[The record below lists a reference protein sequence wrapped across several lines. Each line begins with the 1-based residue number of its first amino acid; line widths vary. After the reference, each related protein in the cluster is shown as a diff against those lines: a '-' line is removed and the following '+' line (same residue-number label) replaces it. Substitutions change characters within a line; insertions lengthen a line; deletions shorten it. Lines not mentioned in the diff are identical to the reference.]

1 MDGAGLERPFF
12 WIFTDGSLVVIGN
25 HDPFGK
31 FFDGIRWPPSNDDR
45 AEPVLIEDIPDR
57 LGLAREIGDRANRAG
72 ERVRLGKS
80 VDAMFVSALPGC
92 NRGPEHWTKYGLEGG
107 DVSANAFFDQPGE
120 IRHLAGVDE
129 RHDDSPVC
137 GVPTD
142 QEHLSRSKVSAH
154 GRDASQ
160 LRTIG
165 ETEGGGGQSSL
176 SQTTYH
182 CHLLV

>member
-1 MDGAGLERPFF
+1 MDGTELERPFF
-12 WIFTDGSLVVIGN
+12 RVLAEGALIVVGN

-80 VDAMFVSALPGC
+80 VDAMFVSTLAGC
-92 NRGPEHWTKYGLEGG
+92 DRSPEDRTKNGLEGG
-107 DVSANAFFDQPGE
+107 YVSTNAFFDESAE
-120 IRHLAGVDE
+120 IRHLSGIDK
-129 RHDDSPVC
+129 RHDDSPVR

-142 QEHLSRSKVSAH
+142 QEHLSRSMVSTHELYSNQERPEQAEE
-154 GRDASQ
+154 GRAKLTS
-160 LRTIG
+160 
-165 ETEGGGGQSSL
+165 
-176 SQTTYH
+176 
-182 CHLLV
+182 